1 MHQELARALRQ
12 GEARCKVSPKDQVL
26 EKAEHGIK
34 QAGVTGEI
42 LHKPAAR
49 AQRRRGFTN
58 LLGGLTQL
66 APGARHCLLL
76 HRARVNCDCFLSPL
90 QTQGSWA
97 TKKYNFLKKVNY
109 LQRKRKL
116 CLWPECNNVA

>member
-1 MHQELARALRQ
+1 MHQELARAVRQ
-12 GEARCKVSPKDQVL
+12 GEARCEVSPKDQVL

-42 LHKPAAR
+42 LHNPAAR

-58 LLGGLTQL
+58 LPGGLTQPAL
-66 APGARHCLLL
+66 GARHCLLL
-76 HRARVNCDCFLSPL
+76 HRARVNCECFLSPL

-97 TKKYNFLKKVNY
+97 TKKYNFKK
-109 LQRKRKL
+109 K
-116 CLWPECNNVA
+116 